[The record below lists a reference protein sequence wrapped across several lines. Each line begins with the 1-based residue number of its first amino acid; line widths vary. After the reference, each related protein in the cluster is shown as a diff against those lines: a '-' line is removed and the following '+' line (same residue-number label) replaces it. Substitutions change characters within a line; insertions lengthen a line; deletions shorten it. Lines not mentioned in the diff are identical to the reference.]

1 MESLASP
8 RRLFGAALQLRF
20 AQNDKSHG
28 MSKVIVVGAGV
39 NGVTAAIELKKRGH
53 EVVLVD
59 PGPLPHALA
68 ASTDISKAVRAAYG
82 ADEDYTALAE
92 RSIKLWRK
100 WNEEFGTTLYHEV
113 GALFVRRRK
122 MEPGDFEYES
132 LKLLEKRGLKVAR
145 MDRPQLWKRFLAW
158 NPEFYRDGVFEIE
171 AGYAES
177 GRAVAMLIG
186 RAKSVGVELRTGSR
200 FICLDE
206 NDNRVKGIVIEEWDR
221 NAVIPGEVE
230 AVTQPPEAARPGFPS
245 RGDSAS
251 AVSRAPSTSLR
262 MTSLSA
268 DFVVMAVGA
277 WTPYLLPFTSTFFRA
292 TGQPVFHLRPS
303 EPELFAP
310 ERFPVFGADITTTG
324 YYGFPINRDGIV
336 KIANHGPGREMSPD
350 SSKRMVTTDEERN
363 LREFLAL
370 TFPSLADAPIVY
382 TRVCMYCDTH
392 DGHFWIA
399 RDPRREGFVV
409 AAGDSGH
416 GFKFAPVLGEII
428 ADAVE
433 GIDNPLLKK
442 FRWRPDVQA
451 GTATDAAR
459 SK

>member
-1 MESLASP
+1 
-8 RRLFGAALQLRF
+8 
-20 AQNDKSHG
+20 
-28 MSKVIVVGAGV
+28 MSEVIVVGAGI
-39 NGVTAAIELKKRGH
+39 NGVTAAIELTKRGH
-53 EVVLVD
+53 QVVLVD

-92 RSIKLWRK
+92 RSIKLWRQ

-113 GALFVRRRK
+113 GVMFVRRRK

-132 LKLLEKRGLKVAR
+132 LRLLEKRGLNVTR
-145 MDRPQLWKRFLAW
+145 MDTPKLWQRYPAW
-158 NPEFYRDGVFEIE
+158 SPELYQDGVFEIE

-177 GRAVAMLIG
+177 GRAVAMLIEH
-186 RAKSVGVELRTGSR
+186 AKSVGVQLRSGR
-200 FICLDE
+200 FVCLDE
-206 NDNRVKGIVIEEWDR
+206 SDDRVKGIVVKECDR
-221 NAVIPGEVE
+221 NAVIPSE
-230 AVTQPPEAARPGFPS
+230 AEESGGGTDQFVS
-245 RGDSAS
+245 RDPSAS
-251 AVSRAPSTSLR
+251 LG
-262 MTSLSA
+262 MTKLPA
-268 DFVVMAVGA
+268 DTVVMAIGA
-277 WTPYLLPFTSTFFRA
+277 WTPYRLPFTRNFFRA
-292 TGQPVFHLRPS
+292 TGQPVFHLKPA

-324 YYGFPINRDGIV
+324 YYGFPMNRDGVV

-350 SSKRMVTTDEERN
+350 SAERMVTADDEKT
-363 LREFLAL
+363 LREFLAS
-370 TFPSLADAPIVY
+370 TFPSLAEAPIVY
-382 TRVCMYCDTH
+382 RRVCMYCDTH

-399 RDPRREGFVV
+399 RDPEREGLVI

-433 GIDNPLLKK
+433 EKDNPLLNK
-442 FRWRPDVQA
+442 FRWRPEVSA

-459 SK
+459 STQKL

>member
-1 MESLASP
+1 
-8 RRLFGAALQLRF
+8 
-20 AQNDKSHG
+20 
-28 MSKVIVVGAGV
+28 MSKVIVVGAGI

-59 PGPLPHALA
+59 PGPLPHPLA

-92 RSIKLWRK
+92 RSIKLWRN
-100 WNEEFGTTLYHEV
+100 WNEEFGTTVYHEV
-113 GALFVRRRK
+113 GVMFVRRAK
-122 MEPGDFEYES
+122 MEPGDFEQES

-145 MDRPQLWKRFLAW
+145 MDTPELWKRFPAW
-158 NPEFYRDGVFEIE
+158 NPELYRDGVLEIE

-177 GRAVAMLIG
+177 GRAVAVLIE
-186 RAKSVGVELRTGSR
+186 RAKSAGVELYEGK
-200 FICLDE
+200 FAALDE
-206 NDNRVKGIVIEEWDR
+206 AGQRVKGIVLQDR
-221 NAVIPGEVE
+221 RFKAVIPSEVE
-230 AVTQPPEAARPGFPS
+230 AATQRTKSARPGFQSRRETAQVVS
-245 RGDSAS
+245 RG
-251 AVSRAPSTSLR
+251 PSTSLG
-262 MTSLSA
+262 MTILAA
-268 DFVVMAVGA
+268 DTVVVAVGA
-277 WTPYLLPFTSTFFRA
+277 WTPYLLPFTRKFFRA
-292 TGQPVFHLRPS
+292 TGQPVFHLQPS

-324 YYGFPINRDGIV
+324 YYGFPINRDGVV
-336 KIANHGPGREMSPD
+336 KIANHGTGREMSPD
-350 SSKRMVTTDEERN
+350 SPERVVTPDDEKN
-363 LREFLAL
+363 LREFLAS

-392 DGHFWIA
+392 DGHFWIG
-399 RDPRREGFVV
+399 RDPDREGLVV

-433 GIDNPLLKK
+433 GKDNALLDK
-442 FRWRPDVQA
+442 FRWRPEIRA

-459 SK
+459 FQLKERRSPDRRSD